1 MLGTE
6 VMPGILDSLLI
17 HGYKNSLSREA
28 LGVIAVCF
36 SCDELMNSS
45 DNLRTQLAPRLLAVA
60 RGKLNLNFKFTEPW
74 QLSQPATGTQLEPR
88 RPGPDCFGA
97 LA

>member
-36 SCDELMNSS
+36 SCDELINSS

-60 RGKLNLNFKFTEPW
+60 RGELNLNSKFTE
-74 QLSQPATGTQLEPR
+74 
-88 RPGPDCFGA
+88 A
-97 LA
+97 LAALAACHRDPT